1 MRTQKGVP
9 GLLSGWWMMDDK
21 QDAFGHELLDHLN
34 GKGSWEIIERDDGYF
49 NTSPGAELYFSEYE
63 DWSAAEQQAM
73 THVRGRVLDIGC
85 GAGRHA
91 LYLQGQGFDVHG
103 IDNSPGALEVCR
115 RRGFTSTSLTPL
127 TQVSRKLGM
136 FDTLLMMGNNF
147 GLVGTPQ
154 RAKWFLRRL
163 KRMTSPEAR
172 IVAVTRDVRYTD
184 DPEHLAYH
192 ARNRAQG
199 KLAGQVRIRV
209 RYKRYVTPWID
220 LLMVS
225 KDELGQIANGTGWEV
240 GETIDDERGLYV
252 AVLEKG

>member
-1 MRTQKGVP
+1 MND
-9 GLLSGWWMMDDK
+9 M
-21 QDAFGHELLDHLN
+21 QDAFGHELLDYLD

-49 NTSPGAELYFSEYE
+49 NVSPGAKLYFAEYA

-91 LYLQGQGFDVHG
+91 LYLQDQGFDVYG

-115 RRGFTSTSLTPL
+115 RRGLTRTSLMPL
-127 TQVSRKLGM
+127 TRVSRKLGV
-136 FDTLLMMGNNF
+136 FDTVLMMGNNF
-147 GLVGTPQ
+147 GLVGTPK
-154 RAKWFLRRL
+154 RARWFLRRL
-163 KRMTSPEAR
+163 KGMTGPEAR
-172 IVAVTRDVRYTD
+172 IIAVTRDVGYTD

-199 KLAGQVRIRV
+199 RLPGQVRIRV

-225 KDELGQIANGTGWEV
+225 KDELRQMVDGTGWELD
-240 GETIDDERGLYV
+240 ETINDERGLYV
-252 AVLEKG
+252 AVLEKV

>member
-1 MRTQKGVP
+1 MLGER
-9 GLLSGWWMMDDK
+9 
-21 QDAFGHELLDHLN
+21 QDAFGHELLDYLD

-49 NTSPGAELYFSEYE
+49 NVSPGAALYFSEYE

-73 THVRGRVLDIGC
+73 TYVRGRVLDIGC

-115 RRGFTSTSLTPL
+115 RRGLSKTSLMSL
-127 TQVSRKLGM
+127 TQVSRKLGV
-136 FDTLLMMGNNF
+136 FDTVLMMGNNF
-147 GLVGTPQ
+147 GLVGNPK
-154 RAKWFLRRL
+154 RASWFLRRL
-163 KRMTSPEAR
+163 KGMTSPEAR
-172 IVAVTRDVRYTD
+172 IIAATRDVRYTD
-184 DPEHLAYH
+184 EPEHLAYH

-199 KLAGQVRIRV
+199 KPPGQVRIRV

-225 KDELGQIANGTGWEV
+225 KEELQRVVDGTGWAL
-240 GETIDDERGLYV
+240 GKTIDDERGMYV
-252 AVLEKG
+252 AILERH